1 VQHQNNTTR
10 KILPWILAVG
20 IVSFGIL
27 YYHFDP
33 AVYGFFPKCPFL
45 SLTGLECPG
54 CGSQR
59 AMHAMIHLN
68 LKEAFSYNPLLV
80 ISIPYILA
88 AVFFNSDFAKE
99 RWPKTRTILFG
110 YRAILIV
117 LGVIILFAIFRNF

>member
-1 VQHQNNTTR
+1 MQQQNKTTR

-20 IVSFGIL
+20 IVSCAIL

-33 AVYGFFPKCPFL
+33 AVYQFFPKCPFL
-45 SLTGLECPG
+45 SLTGLQCPG

-59 AMHAMIHLN
+59 AVHAILHLN
-68 LKEAFSYNPLLV
+68 LKEAFTYNPLLV

-88 AVFFNSDFAKE
+88 AMLFYTDFAKK
-99 RWPKTRTILFG
+99 RWPKTRTIFFG